1 MYSASLHAIN
11 SVVTQFNFY
20 PPERQLFQT
29 KMSQY
34 NILKKYAYRRSGGK
48 KFQFDL
54 QLWPN
59 RRPRWLLRKI
69 GNAIIAMDFNIFSAN

>member
-1 MYSASLHAIN
+1 MYSASLHEIS

-34 NILKKYAYRRSGGK
+34 PQKIRYRRSDGK
-48 KFQFDL
+48 KVDV
-54 QLWPN
+54 QLLSN

-69 GNAIIAMDFNIFSAN
+69 ANAIIGMDFNIFSAN